1 MSQQIVIVGAGMAT
15 AYLLQALARHQ
26 HDLRITV
33 IGDEP
38 EVCYNRVMLSAVLAG
53 ESVAQDLQM
62 LDTQGDAGA
71 VNFVTGTRVD
81 SVQLDEKTVCT
92 DKGETLSYDRLVIAT
107 GASVHKPDLENARA
121 SGVQELRTLRDAQ
134 HLRNIASH
142 GATAVVV
149 GGGLL
154 GLEAADGL
162 NQLGFSTSV
171 LHRRPWLMNRQ
182 LNREGGELLQR
193 KLEKKGISF
202 RLEKSVS
209 RLVLQ
214 REKLVALEL
223 NNAEQIACDL
233 VVFATGINPNKCLAA
248 ASGLETDRGVL
259 VDSYM
264 HTSKQHCYALG
275 ECTQLAQQCFGL
287 VAPVRAQAE
296 VLALQLLD
304 IDGPAFE
311 LEDWPTQL
319 KISGVDM
326 FSAGQLQQPGEE
338 LVLRDH
344 GAGIYRRL
352 LLRQGRL
359 VSAVLVGDK
368 RDASWYQELIHSA
381 QDVSGFRN
389 QLMFGRTTCEAMHTA
404 AAAA

>member
-1 MSQQIVIVGAGMAT
+1 MSQQIIIVGAGMAT

-38 EVCYNRVMLSAVLAG
+38 EACYNRVMLSAVLAG

-62 LDTQGDAGA
+62 LDTQVGAGA
-71 VNFVTGTRVD
+71 VNFITGTRVE
-81 SVQLDEKTVCT
+81 SVQLDNKTVCT
-92 DKGETLSYDRLVIAT
+92 DKGETLGYDRLVMAT
-107 GASVHKPDLENARA
+107 GASVHKPDLEN
-121 SGVQELRTLRDAQ
+121 SWVGGVQELRTLRDAQ
-134 HLRNIASH
+134 RLRNIASH

-182 LNREGGELLQR
+182 LNREGGELLQC

-233 VVFATGINPNKCLAA
+233 LVFATGINPNKCLCC
-248 ASGLETDRGVL
+248 SFW
-259 VDSYM
+259 S
-264 HTSKQHCYALG
+264 
-275 ECTQLAQQCFGL
+275 
-287 VAPVRAQAE
+287 
-296 VLALQLLD
+296 
-304 IDGPAFE
+304 
-311 LEDWPTQL
+311 
-319 KISGVDM
+319 
-326 FSAGQLQQPGEE
+326 
-338 LVLRDH
+338 
-344 GAGIYRRL
+344 
-352 LLRQGRL
+352 
-359 VSAVLVGDK
+359 
-368 RDASWYQELIHSA
+368 
-381 QDVSGFRN
+381 
-389 QLMFGRTTCEAMHTA
+389 
-404 AAAA
+404 